1 MHRNSGSHWI
11 HPSAKVRLGLAV
23 VVAVL
28 ATVLMPFGHVV
39 AQQPNVAGSKPVS
52 EVGPKW
58 SSLSPSQRDALKPLE
73 QDWSTIDTDRKQK
86 WLEIAAQFPTMSVDE
101 RQRIQ
106 TRMTEWAKLTP
117 EQRGAVRFQFK
128 QAKELAP
135 TNRQARWDAYQ
146 ALPEDQKKELASRAS
161 APASQAE
168 STRRIRALR
177 AESASEPGA
186 QSKSNVVAP
195 ADPGRKGKPV
205 APAVV
210 QAPKGATTSLISNK
224 PAPPAH
230 QQEGLPKITASPSFV
245 NPSTLLPQ
253 RGPQSA
259 AVIAPGASSPKAVA
273 PLSTTRP

>member
-11 HPSAKVRLGLAV
+11 RPSAKVRLGLAV
-23 VVAVL
+23 VMAAL
-28 ATVLMPFGHVV
+28 AMVMMPFGHVV
-39 AQQPNVAGSKPVS
+39 AQQPAQAVGNRAP

-58 SSLSPSQRDALKPLE
+58 SSLSPSQHDALKPLE

-86 WLEIAAQFPTMSVDE
+86 WLEIAAQFPSMSVDE
-101 RQRIQ
+101 RQRVQ

-161 APASQAE
+161 TPASQAE
-168 STRRIRALR
+168 SARRIRALR
-177 AESASEPGA
+177 AESASEPGV
-186 QSKSNVVAP
+186 QSKSNVVVP
-195 ADPGRKGKPV
+195 ADPGRTSKPV
-205 APAVV
+205 GPAVV

-253 RGPQSA
+253 RGPQAA
-259 AVIAPGASSPKAVA
+259 AVIVPGASSPKASVPA
-273 PLSTTRP
+273 STTRP